1 MDSIE
6 RFSTTVLQAPRR
18 LQFWNEITAQ
28 AYVGTRV
35 YSDDSKFVAEM
46 WRWRVGDIVMLRPR
60 SPSAVVERG
69 TSGQSGPDSSRR
81 LVLHIQQRGR
91 TQFRQAGREAQL
103 RAGDMEINFAPRHYR
118 LDLAGPNDLLSV
130 DMPAA
135 PVLDRVPN
143 LEGRICTRIPA
154 QSGAV
159 QMLHN
164 YLLSLWQS
172 GERDLCTDI
181 WKDDAVEALYCLVA
195 AAVRVENNPRQE
207 NSLLARLKAVV
218 AAQFDDPQLVTAMLA
233 AETGV
238 SPRSVQ
244 TAFSSQG
251 TTPSAYISEVRL
263 ERAAQW
269 LRHGSTRSITEIA
282 MSAGFNDSAYFSR
295 CFRNRFGCSPRDWR
309 QR

>member
-1 MDSIE
+1 MDRIE
-6 RFSTTVLQAPRR
+6 RFSTAVLQAPRR
-18 LQFWNEITAQ
+18 LQFWNEITDQ
-28 AYVGTRV
+28 AFKDTRV
-35 YSDDSKFVAEM
+35 YSDDAQFVAEM
-46 WRWRVGDIVMLRPR
+46 WRWRVGDIIMLRPR

-69 TSGQSGPDSSRR
+69 GSVPAGSDSSSR
-81 LVLHIQQRGR
+81 LVLHIQQRGC

-103 RAGDMEINFAPRHYR
+103 HAGDMEINFARRHYR
-118 LDLAGPNDLLSV
+118 LDLAGPNDLLAV
-130 DMPAA
+130 DMPAS

-143 LEGRICTRIPA
+143 VEGRICTRMPA

-172 GERDLCTDI
+172 GKSELCADA
-181 WKDDAVEALYCLVA
+181 WKDDAVEAFYCLVA
-195 AAVRVENNPRQE
+195 AAVRAEDNPRQE
-207 NSLLARLKAVV
+207 DCLLARLNAVV
-218 AAQFDDPQLVTAMLA
+218 AAQFDDPQLRTAMLA

-244 TAFSSQG
+244 AAFASAG

-269 LRHGSTRSITEIA
+269 LRQRATRSITDIA
-282 MSAGFNDSAYFSR
+282 LSAGFSDSAYFSR
-295 CFRNRFGCSPRDWR
+295 CFRKRFGSSPRDWR
-309 QR
+309 QG

>member
-28 AYVGTRV
+28 AYAGTRV
-35 YSDDSKFVAEM
+35 HSDDSKFVAEM

-69 TSGQSGPDSSRR
+69 TSGLSGPDGARR
-81 LVLHIQQRGR
+81 LVLHIQQRGCTR
-91 TQFRQAGREAQL
+91 FRQAGREAQL

-143 LEGRICTRIPA
+143 LQRRICSRIPA

-172 GERDLCTDI
+172 GTRDLCTDT
-181 WKDDAVEALYCLVA
+181 WKDDAVQAFYCLVA
-195 AAVRVENNPRQE
+195 AAVRAEDDPGQE
-207 NSLLARLKAVV
+207 GSLLARLKAMI
-218 AAQFDDPQLVTAMLA
+218 AAQFDDPRLVTAMLA
-233 AETGV
+233 TEAGV

-244 TAFSSQG
+244 AAFSSEG
-251 TTPSAYISEVRL
+251 TTPSAYIGEIRL

-269 LRHGSTRSITEIA
+269 LRQAPTRSITEIA
-282 MSAGFNDSAYFSR
+282 LSAGFNDSAYFSC

-309 QR
+309 KN

>member
-6 RFSTTVLQAPRR
+6 RFSTAVLQAPRR

-28 AYVGTRV
+28 AYAGTRV
-35 YSDDSKFVAEM
+35 HSDDSKFVAEM
-46 WRWRVGDIVMLRPR
+46 WRWRVGNIIMLRPR

-69 TSGQSGPDSSRR
+69 TSGRSGPDTSRR
-81 LVLHIQQRGR
+81 LVLHIQQRGCTR
-91 TQFRQAGREAQL
+91 FRQAGREAQL
-103 RAGDMEINFAPRHYR
+103 RAGDMEVNFAPRHYR

-130 DMPAA
+130 DMPAT

-143 LEGRICTRIPA
+143 LEERICTRIPA

-159 QMLHN
+159 QMLHS

-172 GERDLCTDI
+172 GTRDLCTDT

-195 AAVRVENNPRQE
+195 AAARAEDNPRQE
-207 NSLLARLKAVV
+207 DSLLARLKAVV
-218 AAQFDDPQLVTAMLA
+218 DAQFDDPRLMTATLA

-238 SPRSVQ
+238 SPRTVQ
-244 TAFSSQG
+244 AAFSSEG
-251 TTPSAYISEVRL
+251 TTPSAYITEVRL
-263 ERAAQW
+263 ERAARW
-269 LRHGSTRSITEIA
+269 LRQGPTRSITAIA

-309 QR
+309 QC